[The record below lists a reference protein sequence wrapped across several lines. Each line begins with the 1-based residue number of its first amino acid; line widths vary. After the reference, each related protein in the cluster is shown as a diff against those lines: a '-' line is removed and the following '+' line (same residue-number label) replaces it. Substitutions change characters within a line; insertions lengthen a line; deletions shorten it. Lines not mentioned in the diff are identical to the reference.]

1 MGNFYDGWLESGIQ
15 DYYDDSDERGE
26 RIDYEVEQDLK
37 PDGRFYPFTQMN
49 WAEATS
55 ELHMAEEISDM
66 NPADAPQELR
76 DKVQQYWHDIA
87 VRVNERD
94 LY

>member
-15 DYYDDSDERGE
+15 DAYDDYEEFHERVE
-26 RIDYEVEQDLK
+26 YETNEDLK
-37 PDGRFYPFTQMN
+37 QGSRFYPFTQMN

-55 ELHMAEEISDM
+55 ELGMAEEISDM
-66 NPADAPQELR
+66 NPADATQELR
-76 DKVQQYWHDIA
+76 DKVVKYWYELA
-87 VRVNERD
+87 LRVNEKD

>member
-15 DYYDDSDERGE
+15 DAYDDYEEFHERVE
-26 RIDYEVEQDLK
+26 YEANEDLK
-37 PDGRFYPFTQMN
+37 QGGRFYPFTSMN

-55 ELHMAEEISDM
+55 ELGMAEEISDM

-76 DKVQQYWHDIA
+76 DKVVEYWHELA
-87 VRVNERD
+87 LRVNEKE
-94 LY
+94 LV